1 MQNQVRKFVFA
12 VSLVGALSMAAP
24 AMAASRGDNA
34 PHDFFS
40 RIKSVIAHIL
50 DIVEVKGTIP
60 PG

>member
-1 MQNQVRKFVFA
+1 MRNQVRKYIFA
-12 VSLVGALSMAAP
+12 VSLAGALSIAAP
-24 AMAASRGDNA
+24 AMAAARDGGA